1 MNYQN
6 QFQWGMGQ
14 DDNLLA
20 TGQCI
25 YSYWIDTTRV
35 PSEIRLM
42 AGIEDFASVTET
54 QPITS
59 IFSPV
64 TWTVWFWTSDG
75 KIKDTWGWEITDTW
89 AWIPIIDACLFL
101 WYFYVFTR
109 RIVYRYSYSSGT
121 LSSKTTFVPDGGTNR
136 YYRHPVIFHGW
147 EMYFPQTETK
157 TNNVGYTDST
167 GVLQTLFSTDF
178 SQDVRALTIQGSTL
192 RIYTENVL
200 SIMDIGSKTITYSQ
214 TLPFVVNGAKSD
226 GNIDYVIT
234 DSDEMYIMSGLE
246 WRKLAEYQQS
256 DLTEQVPW
264 ITGWKFTF
272 KTSKEATTLAVW
284 DTRVFT
290 IDRLQPRYLIYGKK
304 MEWLPSAFCYWP
316 IYTALDAI
324 DPINYQLI
332 TTFYAVFQQNNTT
345 YVSYLSWGEY
355 RLWRVKSNEPF
366 ATAYEWIYVMK
377 ANDFGDYSVLK
388 AIDEIRVGKSGT
400 GGTLWASIDG
410 GAFEQIDDLDQT
422 ELYNK
427 TIDFK
432 RDFHELALM
441 VKTTGCIVRNIDVRF
456 TPRQI

>member
-20 TGQCI
+20 VGQCI
-25 YSYWIDTTRV
+25 YSHGIDTTRV

-64 TWTVWFWTSDG
+64 AGTVWFGTSDG
-75 KIKDTWGWEITDTW
+75 KIKDTWGGTIADTW

-101 WYFYVFTR
+101 GNFYVFTR
-109 RIVYRYSYSSGT
+109 AIVYKYTYT
-121 LSSKTTFVPDGGTNR
+121 AWVLSSKTTFVAAWSTSR

-157 TNNVGYTDST
+157 TNNIGYTDST

-214 TLPFVVNGAKSD
+214 LLPFVVNGAKSD
-226 GNIDYVIT
+226 GKVDYVTT
-234 DSDEMYIMSGLE
+234 DSDEMYVLSGLE
-246 WRKLAEYQQS
+246 WRKLAEFQQS
-256 DLTEQVPW
+256 DLTDQV
-264 ITGWKFTF
+264 TGLTGSKFTF
-272 KTSKEATTLAVW
+272 KTSKEATALA
-284 DTRVFT
+284 TGNSRVFT
-290 IDRLQPRYLIYGKK
+290 LDRLEAKYLIYGKK
-304 MEWLPSAFCYWP
+304 MEWLPNAFCYWP

-324 DPINYQLI
+324 DPINYELI
-332 TTFYAVFQQNNTT
+332 TTFHAVFQQDDIT
-345 YVSYLSWGEY
+345 YVSYLSGGEY
-355 RLWRVKSNEPF
+355 RIWRVNSNDPL
-366 ATAYEWIYVMK
+366 ATANEWIYVMK
-377 ANDFGDYSVLK
+377 ANDFGDYSMLK

-410 GAFEQIDDLDQT
+410 WAFEQIDDLDQT

-427 TIDFK
+427 TMDFK

-441 VKTTGCIVRNIDVRF
+441 VKTTGCIVRNIDVRY